1 MIITHSMVDVTIL
14 QLFLYTRIIDKN
26 VKTLLLDFRNI
37 IKLKTLGNVLNKE
50 DLDENNFFFSICS
63 NVKVNTR
70 GRCCMSLGTRYES

>member
-1 MIITHSMVDVTIL
+1 MIITHSMSDVTIL

-50 DLDENNFFFSICS
+50 DLDENNFFFLF
-63 NVKVNTR
+63 VA
-70 GRCCMSLGTRYES
+70 M

>member
-14 QLFLYTRIIDKN
+14 QLFLYARIIDKN

-50 DLDENNFFFSICS
+50 DLDENNFFFLF
-63 NVKVNTR
+63 VA
-70 GRCCMSLGTRYES
+70 M

>member
-1 MIITHSMVDVTIL
+1 MVDVTIL

-50 DLDENNFFFSICS
+50 DLDENNFFFLF
-63 NVKVNTR
+63 VA
-70 GRCCMSLGTRYES
+70 M

>member
-50 DLDENNFFFSICS
+50 DLDENNFFFLF
-63 NVKVNTR
+63 VA
-70 GRCCMSLGTRYES
+70 M

>member
-37 IKLKTLGNVLNKE
+37 IKLKTLGKVLNKE
-50 DLDENNFFFSICS
+50 DLDENNFF
-63 NVKVNTR
+63 
-70 GRCCMSLGTRYES
+70 SLFVAM

>member
-1 MIITHSMVDVTIL
+1 MGDVTIL

-50 DLDENNFFFSICS
+50 DLDENNFFFLF
-63 NVKVNTR
+63 VA
-70 GRCCMSLGTRYES
+70 M

>member
-1 MIITHSMVDVTIL
+1 MIITYSMGDVTIL

-50 DLDENNFFFSICS
+50 DLDENNFFFLF
-63 NVKVNTR
+63 VA
-70 GRCCMSLGTRYES
+70 M

>member
-37 IKLKTLGNVLNKE
+37 IKLKTLGKVLNKE
-50 DLDENNFFFSICS
+50 DLDENNFFFLF
-63 NVKVNTR
+63 VA
-70 GRCCMSLGTRYES
+70 M

>member
-26 VKTLLLDFRNI
+26 IKTLLLDFRNI

-50 DLDENNFFFSICS
+50 DLDENNFFFLF
-63 NVKVNTR
+63 VA
-70 GRCCMSLGTRYES
+70 M